1 MTMSLKVTFIDDPS
15 ADKQIAVIN
24 TTGSFLKA
32 NPTISDVP
40 IDNYPI
46 LALVQ
51 HYVILHNMMLHLT
64 FKITALVFFN
74 VAPTNAV
81 EETTVTSSVSYQ
93 LGGSVKA
100 SVTPNGPSGE
110 AGATGQVTWSDSVS
124 YKQTSYKTNLI
135 DQTNKT

>member
-46 LALVQ
+46 PGASATLRYPSQYDVAFNLQ
-51 HYVILHNMMLHLT
+51 DNN
-64 FKITALVFFN
+64 ARFFN

-110 AGATGQVTWSDSVS
+110 VGATGQVTWSDSVS

>member
-46 LALVQ
+46 PLVQ

-64 FKITALVFFN
+64 FKITALVSL
-74 VAPTNAV
+74 T
-81 EETTVTSSVSYQ
+81 
-93 LGGSVKA
+93 
-100 SVTPNGPSGE
+100 
-110 AGATGQVTWSDSVS
+110 
-124 YKQTSYKTNLI
+124 
-135 DQTNKT
+135 